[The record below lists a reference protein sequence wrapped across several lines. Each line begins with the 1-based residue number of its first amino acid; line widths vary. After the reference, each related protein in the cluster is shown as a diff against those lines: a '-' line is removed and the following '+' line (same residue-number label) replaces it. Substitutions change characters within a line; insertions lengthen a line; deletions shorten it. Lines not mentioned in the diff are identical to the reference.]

1 MVIGSIMLQVS
12 CEIAAP
18 STLTSSGFL
27 RFAFAVIFDY
37 DIVSFIAQERL
48 KHDDSALLFNQEL
61 TYDTLGRLLDA
72 AANVDTARYLDTERL
87 LKVLL
92 TIQADTNAEEDVRAI
107 SRRLI
112 SRLKGWRTLDDALLN
127 TRADFTTATATVADI
142 GREECSLGIWLQTM
156 TAQPD
161 ILRKL
166 AENPVLPMALTH
178 PPPLLGQFNASVTH
192 DEFIAFLRAYIGVAC
207 VLAVYAWA
215 DSVPNSL
222 CQERALAILRLWQG
236 MIGYREVCK
245 VPHTWTPPY

>member
-1 MVIGSIMLQVS
+1 MVIGSTMLPAS
-12 CEIAAP
+12 CGTAALNTP
-18 STLTSSGFL
+18 TLSDFL
-27 RFAFAVIFDY
+27 RFAFAAIFNP
-37 DIVSFIAQERL
+37 DIVSFTAQERL
-48 KHDDSALLFNQEL
+48 QRDDTALVFNQDL
-61 TYDTLGRLLDA
+61 TYDTLARLLDA
-72 AANVDTARYLDTERL
+72 AANVDTARYLDTDRL
-87 LKVLL
+87 LEVLL
-92 TIQADTNAEEDVRAI
+92 IIQADPNAEEDVRTI

-112 SRLKGWRTLDDALLN
+112 SRLKGWRELDDALLN
-127 TRADFTTATATVADI
+127 TRADFITATATVADF
-142 GREECSLGIWLQTM
+142 GREERSLGIWLQTM

-236 MIGYREVCK
+236 MIGYREVREL
-245 VPHTWTPPY
+245 PRPWIP